1 MVLYLIA
8 LLIGLLFVWLGA
20 SCLCCRFDAFWFGR
34 LVVFCWFSRCLGLVC
49 CFCLNLVLG
58 FGCCGLLVFV
68 ATVGLVLCL
77 ELNFVGFGGFEFA
90 GLGGGGCLQE
100 WFACLLGGSCL

>member
-1 MVLYLIA
+1 M
-8 LLIGLLFVWLGA
+8 
-20 SCLCCRFDAFWFGR
+20 
-34 LVVFCWFSRCLGLVC
+34 
-49 CFCLNLVLG
+49 
-58 FGCCGLLVFV
+58 

-100 WFACLLGGSCL
+100 WFACLLGDSRL